1 MRRLPTAFLLLLL
14 SPAVA
19 ALAKDPPGA
28 NKDPTDAATRYR
40 KHTVGDKPE
49 EWASHLG
56 DSDPA
61 RRLEAVKLLGDSND
75 PKAIR
80 YLMDA
85 VESPDPRISAAAVD
99 MLGRAAAPEAA
110 DLLSEKLLRPGSSPM
125 FRQRLLVALGKIAD
139 PATGPRVMD
148 FLAATSDPA
157 LRATAVHALGE
168 IGDASTR
175 GKLQEMS
182 ARETDPAMKGL
193 LTDAMARIA
202 ERQIHPGPARPGERR
217 EGETAIFTHGE
228 PGGGPPPR
236 TDPTS
241 P

>member
-1 MRRLPTAFLLLLL
+1 MRRLPTAFLLLVLG
-14 SPAVA
+14 PAVV
-19 ALAKDPPGA
+19 ALAKDPLGSD
-28 NKDPTDAATRYR
+28 KDPTDPATRYQ

-49 EWASHLG
+49 DWASHLG
-56 DSDPA
+56 DADPA

-85 VESPDPRISAAAVD
+85 VDNSDPRISAAAVD
-99 MLGRAAAPEAA
+99 MLGRAAVPEAA
-110 DLLSEKLLRPGSSPM
+110 EMLSQKLFLPGSNRV

-139 PATGPRVMD
+139 PATGSRVMD
-148 FLAATSDPA
+148 FLAATEDPE

-182 ARETDPAMKGL
+182 ARETDPAMKAL
-193 LTDAMARIA
+193 LADAMARIA

-217 EGETAIFTHGE
+217 EGGTAIFTHAE
-228 PGGGPPPR
+228 PSRGAPPR
-236 TDPTS
+236 PDATS